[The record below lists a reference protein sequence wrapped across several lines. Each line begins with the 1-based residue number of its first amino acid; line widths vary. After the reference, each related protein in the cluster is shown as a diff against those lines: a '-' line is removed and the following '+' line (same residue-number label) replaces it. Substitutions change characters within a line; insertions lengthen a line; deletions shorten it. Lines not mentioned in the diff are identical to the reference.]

1 MKAYFLFVSILLLL
15 NGMPVVAETSANEK
29 VEYTYLKENNGWEY
43 IGNIKVHGVNYLKQN
58 FTAEAR
64 LYVKVIGGKSFYK
77 IKVGDTEYAVVKNSG
92 DSDYKYKAGDYY
104 FNID

>member
-1 MKAYFLFVSILLLL
+1 MKAYFLFVSILFLL
-15 NGMPVVAETSANEK
+15 NGMPIVTETYSNEK

-43 IGNIKVHGVNYLKQN
+43 IGNIKVHGVN
-58 FTAEAR
+58 FIAEAR